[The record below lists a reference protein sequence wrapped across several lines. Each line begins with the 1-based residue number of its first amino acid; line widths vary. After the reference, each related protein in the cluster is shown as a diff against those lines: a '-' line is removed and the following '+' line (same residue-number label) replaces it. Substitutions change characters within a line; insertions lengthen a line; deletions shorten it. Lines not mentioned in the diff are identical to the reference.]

1 MVRTYFTSKYVR
13 KSRSPHQFSPLSSI
27 DLGAVRS
34 SAARSIFLNIF
45 LLALYAFN
53 GLSRHPSMVIL
64 ADYMLPSGRRLP
76 EARAG
81 HEKTLLSG
89 QIEATD
95 EQIDAL
101 VRELYGLTAEEIEI
115 VEEATA

>member
-1 MVRTYFTSKYVR
+1 
-13 KSRSPHQFSPLSSI
+13 
-27 DLGAVRS
+27 
-34 SAARSIFLNIF
+34 
-45 LLALYAFN
+45 
-53 GLSRHPSMVIL
+53 
-64 ADYMLPSGRRLP
+64 MLPSGRRLP

>member
-1 MVRTYFTSKYVR
+1 MVV
-13 KSRSPHQFSPLSSI
+13 
-27 DLGAVRS
+27 
-34 SAARSIFLNIF
+34 
-45 LLALYAFN
+45 
-53 GLSRHPSMVIL
+53 L
-64 ADYMLPSGRRLP
+64 ADYMLPSGRRLA

-81 HEKTLLSG
+81 HEKALLSR

-95 EQIDAL
+95 EQIDTL